1 MISAAMI
8 SALTSCALSLTLALG
23 PSQLLG
29 DPDAQQAFEEAQAAF
44 EAKDYATASAK
55 LERAYMLEPKP
66 ELLYPWAQAER
77 NLGRC
82 ASAIDLYQKFID
94 TNPPERMVE
103 AARQNITR
111 CEETLAAAQPQPEAT
126 PPAEDPET
134 APGRRDRDDGGE
146 GPRDDGDDGKPIGHD
161 PAGASLVAIG
171 GVGVVVGAALL
182 GVASRRA
189 RQTDDAADNQ
199 AYLDV
204 RHGAL
209 ALRNGGAAALA
220 IGGALLLAGVVRYGV
235 LAGKRKRARDDVG
248 LLLPRGGAGL
258 AWTRRF

>member
-1 MISAAMI
+1 MIAA
-8 SALTSCALSLTLALG
+8 LVSCALSLSLAVG

-29 DPDAQQAFEEAQAAF
+29 DPAAQQAFEEAQAAF

-94 TNPPERMVE
+94 TGPPERMVE

-111 CEETLAAAQPQPEAT
+111 CEESLAAAQPEPEPAA
-126 PPAEDPET
+126 PAEDPES
-134 APGRRDRDDGGE
+134 APRRDRDE
-146 GPRDDGDDGKPIGHD
+146 PVRDDGDEPRPVGRD
-161 PAGASLVAIG
+161 PAGASLVAVG
-171 GVGVVVGAALL
+171 GVGVIVGAALL
-182 GVASRRA
+182 GVASGRA

-235 LAGKRKRARDDVG
+235 LAGKRKRSRSDVG

-258 AWTRRF
+258 AWTHRF